1 MCPGYKI
8 QSLSKEIKCF
18 REILKRRSYKE
29 EPNGHSRPEIYVIKL
44 KKTKPKQT
52 NKKPSMDR
60 LSSRMEVR
68 FLHVI

>member
-1 MCPGYKI
+1 M
-8 QSLSKEIKCF
+8 
-18 REILKRRSYKE
+18 RSYKE
-29 EPNGHSRPEIYVIKL
+29 EPNGHSIPEMYITEL

-68 FLHVI
+68 FLHVRQKVSTNHVNWENVTTNRLW